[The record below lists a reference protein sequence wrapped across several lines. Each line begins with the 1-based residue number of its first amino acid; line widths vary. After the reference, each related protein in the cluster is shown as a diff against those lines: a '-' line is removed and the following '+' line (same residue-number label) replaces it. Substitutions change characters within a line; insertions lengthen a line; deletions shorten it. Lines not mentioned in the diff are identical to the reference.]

1 MINKY
6 DLNAIFVSGSG
17 YGAPAV
23 LSQEYLEG
31 TYSEIYPDK
40 AQDVAGMQR
49 FFEPEKNLG
58 PSPENRRA
66 NIRAGERITPIT

>member
-1 MINKY
+1 
-6 DLNAIFVSGSG
+6 
-17 YGAPAV
+17 
-23 LSQEYLEG
+23 
-31 TYSEIYPDK
+31 
-40 AQDVAGMQR
+40 MQR